1 MSQIESTPNTNSLDI
16 PTYRIL
22 SKSSGLRVF
31 PIALGTMHFG
41 NDPLFQ
47 QGFVSITNSNFKQT
61 VFSSKNNKGVGGNEE
76 EQEKIFLD
84 YIQRGGNFID
94 TANFYQKGQSETM
107 IGNLIKKHNINRND
121 LVIATKYTLPMD
133 TKPNQGGN
141 HKKNLVQSVEQSLK
155 RLQVEYIDI
164 LYVHFWDHS
173 CEVTELMRWLD
184 DIVKSGKVIHVAIS
198 DCPAWVVTKANIH
211 AKIHAL
217 SPFVAYQG
225 QYSLVERSVEQEVL
239 PMSKDLDLGF
249 IPWGIVGQGK
259 LTGRFKRNQEG
270 NGDNVR
276 KVSEMSELDF
286 QIQDK
291 VLEIAKEIGRSPTQ
305 VAINWV
311 LHKKGIPSVLIGPR
325 TFEQYLDNMK
335 ALEFKLTEEQVKQL
349 DEVSKNS
356 PNIIF
361 PHKMIGNSVQ
371 NTTLLYIPTK
381 KFNIE

>member
-1 MSQIESTPNTNSLDI
+1 MSTQTETSASNNTSSSDL

-31 PIALGTMHFG
+31 PLSLGTMHFG
-41 NDPLFQ
+41 YDPTFGG
-47 QGFVSITNSNFKQT
+47 GFGI
-61 VFSSKNNKGVGGNEE
+61 GGKDE

-94 TANFYQKGQSETM
+94 TANFYQKGQSEIM

-133 TKPNQGGN
+133 TKPNQTGN

-155 RLQVEYIDI
+155 RLQVDYIDI
-164 LYVHFWDHS
+164 LYVHVWDHS

-198 DCPAWVVTKANIH
+198 DCPAWVVSRANTY
-211 AKIHAL
+211 ASIHAL

-225 QYSLVERSVEQEVL
+225 QYSLVERSIEQEVL

-249 IPWGIVGQGK
+249 IPWGVVGAGK
-259 LTGRFKRNQEG
+259 LTGRFKRNQQEG
-270 NGDNVR
+270 EKGEGVR
-276 KVSEMSELDF
+276 KVLSVSELDF
-286 QIQDK
+286 QILDK

-356 PNIIF
+356 PNVIF
-361 PHKMIGNSVQ
+361 PHSMIGSSAQ
-371 NTTLLYIPTK
+371 TSPILYVPTK
-381 KFNIE
+381 KYNIE